1 MFWRYNRAAFF
12 WAILILILC
21 GLPGSNFPKLSFLDW
36 LRPDKIVHLIL
47 FGIQSYLLIIGFI
60 RQDRFPALKANAI
73 RWGVLLSISYGA
85 LVEVLQATI
94 FIGRSG
100 DIRDVLA
107 NSIGAIIGLY
117 FFRKYGKR
125 QVTGHSEKMKI

>member
-1 MFWRYNRAAFF
+1 M
-12 WAILILILC
+12 
-21 GLPGSNFPKLSFLDW
+21 
-36 LRPDKIVHLIL
+36 
-47 FGIQSYLLIIGFI
+47 
-60 RQDRFPALKANAI
+60 
-73 RWGVLLSISYGA
+73 SISYGA